1 MLDYDFNITKHL
13 LVNQCAR
20 SALGRP
26 LFSCH
31 KDLVEARDFL
41 FRVFFDHSGYSHS
54 LNITAS
60 LYKH

>member
-41 FRVFFDHSGYSHS
+41 SRVVKENSE
-54 LNITAS
+54 
-60 LYKH
+60 